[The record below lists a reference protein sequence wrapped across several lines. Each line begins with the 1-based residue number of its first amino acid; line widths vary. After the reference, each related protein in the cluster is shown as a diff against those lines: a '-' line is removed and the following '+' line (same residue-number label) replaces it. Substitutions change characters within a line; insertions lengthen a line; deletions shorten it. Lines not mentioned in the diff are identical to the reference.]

1 MKKKGITLA
10 LLLSCTTAA
19 AAPALPSTNS
29 DLRALE
35 QNKAQTPQQA
45 ELTSVQTE
53 GNKLSGEQSFTV
65 YSINFTS
72 PDNIDKAACEELV
85 ADYVGQELTLSQ
97 LQQAAD
103 KVTAYLRK
111 QGYTVATAFIPP
123 QQIANGAVEIRV
135 LLGNLGQVTVNSK
148 SGLKDAVISSFIDRL
163 HGGDA
168 IKTNEL
174 ETVLNNLNDLPG
186 IRAAGMLKA
195 GASVGSSDLEII
207 VADKKAV
214 ETILYADNHGG
225 KYSGRYRYGFQTTLN
240 NPGRIGDKIFA
251 GGMLSNE
258 DLHNYNFGYEM
269 PLGSRGTR
277 LGISYSQMD
286 YTLGDYFALLDAV
299 GRAKTLSL
307 YASTPLINTSS
318 RHLSV
323 IYGYDNRQ
331 LKDEMRSFGELGS
344 TRKHSN
350 TLHGGIVGSRR
361 GSASATGYSA
371 LYYLGQL
378 SYDDASAPETE
389 GRFSKFT
396 TDINHIQ
403 HLGSVFDLHLN
414 FHGQLASRDLDGS
427 EQFSLGGANGV
438 RAYPQGEASGDSGY
452 QATAELRYSTPVP
465 YLSLAAFTDWGEVD
479 LAKSCGQHRNLAG
492 WGVGVEYAKPNDY
505 FLRLDYARKLD
516 GEKFQSEAEDKNG
529 RLWFLAYKLF

>member
-174 ETVLNNLNDLPG
+174 ETVLNKIG
-186 IRAAGMLKA
+186 KA
-195 GASVGSSDLEII
+195 HV
-207 VADKKAV
+207 
-214 ETILYADNHGG
+214 
-225 KYSGRYRYGFQTTLN
+225 
-240 NPGRIGDKIFA
+240 
-251 GGMLSNE
+251 
-258 DLHNYNFGYEM
+258 
-269 PLGSRGTR
+269 
-277 LGISYSQMD
+277 
-286 YTLGDYFALLDAV
+286 
-299 GRAKTLSL
+299 
-307 YASTPLINTSS
+307 
-318 RHLSV
+318 
-323 IYGYDNRQ
+323 
-331 LKDEMRSFGELGS
+331 
-344 TRKHSN
+344 
-350 TLHGGIVGSRR
+350 
-361 GSASATGYSA
+361 
-371 LYYLGQL
+371 
-378 SYDDASAPETE
+378 
-389 GRFSKFT
+389 
-396 TDINHIQ
+396 
-403 HLGSVFDLHLN
+403 
-414 FHGQLASRDLDGS
+414 
-427 EQFSLGGANGV
+427 
-438 RAYPQGEASGDSGY
+438 
-452 QATAELRYSTPVP
+452 
-465 YLSLAAFTDWGEVD
+465 
-479 LAKSCGQHRNLAG
+479 
-492 WGVGVEYAKPNDY
+492 
-505 FLRLDYARKLD
+505 
-516 GEKFQSEAEDKNG
+516 
-529 RLWFLAYKLF
+529 

>member
-240 NPGRIGDKIFA
+240 DPGRIGDKFTV
-251 GGMLSNE
+251 GGTLSNE
-258 DLHNYNFGYEM
+258 DMRNYNFGYEM
-269 PLGSRGTR
+269 PISGNSRGS
-277 LGISYSQMD
+277 GIY
-286 YTLGDYFALLDAV
+286 
-299 GRAKTLSL
+299 
-307 YASTPLINTSS
+307 
-318 RHLSV
+318 
-323 IYGYDNRQ
+323 
-331 LKDEMRSFGELGS
+331 
-344 TRKHSN
+344 
-350 TLHGGIVGSRR
+350 
-361 GSASATGYSA
+361 TGYSA
-371 LYYLGQL
+371 LYYWGQL
-378 SYDDASAPETE
+378 TNEDFNSETE
-389 GRFSKFT
+389 GSFHKLT
-396 TDINHIQ
+396 GDINHSRR
-403 HLGSVFDLHLN
+403 LGNTVDLLLN
-414 FHGQLASRDLDGS
+414 FHSQLANKQLDGS

-452 QATAELRYSTPVP
+452 QATAELRCNMPLP
-465 YLSLAAFTDWGEVD
+465 YLSLATFVDFGEVEQRGYD
-479 LAKSCGQHRNLAG
+479 DRHRNLAG
-492 WGVGVEYAKPNDY
+492 WGIGVQYAKAGDY
-505 FLRLDYARKLD
+505 YLRLDYARKLN
-516 GEKFQSEAEDKNG
+516 GEAFQSEDKDKNG
-529 RLWFLAYKLF
+529 RLWFQAYKLF

>member
-53 GNKLSGEQSFTV
+53 GDKLSGEQSFTV
-65 YSINFTS
+65 DSINFTS
-72 PDNIDKAACEELV
+72 PDNIDKAACEDLV

-135 LLGNLGQVTVNSK
+135 LLGNLGQVTVNNK
-148 SGLKDAVISSFIDRL
+148 SGLTDVVISSFIDRL
-163 HGGDA
+163 HGGAA

-207 VADKKAV
+207 VDDKKAV

-240 NPGRIGDKIFA
+240 DPGRIGDKFTV
-251 GGMLSNE
+251 GGTLSNE
-258 DLHNYNFGYEM
+258 DMRNYNFGYEM
-269 PLGSRGTR
+269 PISGNGSR
-277 LGISYSQMD
+277 LGISYARWIIPWAT
-286 YTLGDYFALLDAV
+286 TLICWTQL
-299 GRAKTLSL
+299 AKPKPS
-307 YASTPLINTSS
+307 ASTAVRPWLIPAAVNYTWSTATTTVS
-318 RHLSV
+318 CRMKCACLATT
-323 IYGYDNRQ
+323 
-331 LKDEMRSFGELGS
+331 LKKAAMPYIQE
-344 TRKHSN
+344 
-350 TLHGGIVGSRR
+350 
-361 GSASATGYSA
+361 SAAT
-371 LYYLGQL
+371 
-378 SYDDASAPETE
+378 
-389 GRFSKFT
+389 
-396 TDINHIQ
+396 
-403 HLGSVFDLHLN
+403 V
-414 FHGQLASRDLDGS
+414 
-427 EQFSLGGANGV
+427 
-438 RAYPQGEASGDSGY
+438 EAAAAI
-452 QATAELRYSTPVP
+452 QATVRFTIGA
-465 YLSLAAFTDWGEVD
+465 SLPTKI
-479 LAKSCGQHRNLAG
+479 LTAKQKAVSI
-492 WGVGVEYAKPNDY
+492 
-505 FLRLDYARKLD
+505 
-516 GEKFQSEAEDKNG
+516 S
-529 RLWFLAYKLF
+529 

>member
-195 GASVGSSDLEII
+195 V
-207 VADKKAV
+207 
-214 ETILYADNHGG
+214 
-225 KYSGRYRYGFQTTLN
+225 TL
-240 NPGRIGDKIFA
+240 R
-251 GGMLSNE
+251 S
-258 DLHNYNFGYEM
+258 
-269 PLGSRGTR
+269 
-277 LGISYSQMD
+277 
-286 YTLGDYFALLDAV
+286 
-299 GRAKTLSL
+299 LSL
-307 YASTPLINTSS
+307 IKKPSKLFYMLITTAANTAA
-318 RHLSV
+318 V
-323 IYGYDNRQ
+323 I
-331 LKDEMRSFGELGS
+331 
-344 TRKHSN
+344 
-350 TLHGGIVGSRR
+350 
-361 GSASATGYSA
+361 
-371 LYYLGQL
+371 
-378 SYDDASAPETE
+378 
-389 GRFSKFT
+389 
-396 TDINHIQ
+396 
-403 HLGSVFDLHLN
+403 
-414 FHGQLASRDLDGS
+414 
-427 EQFSLGGANGV
+427 
-438 RAYPQGEASGDSGY
+438 
-452 QATAELRYSTPVP
+452 ATAFRLPLTTQGVLAINLLWAEL
-465 YLSLAAFTDWGEVD
+465 
-479 LAKSCGQHRNLAG
+479 
-492 WGVGVEYAKPNDY
+492 
-505 FLRLDYARKLD
+505 
-516 GEKFQSEAEDKNG
+516 
-529 RLWFLAYKLF
+529 

>member
-53 GNKLSGEQSFTV
+53 GDKLSGEQSFTV
-65 YSINFTS
+65 DSINFTS
-72 PDNIDKAACEELV
+72 PDNIDKAACEIGSRLCRTG
-85 ADYVGQELTLSQ
+85 ADSEQ

-135 LLGNLGQVTVNSK
+135 LLGNLGQVTVNNK
-148 SGLKDAVISSFIDRL
+148 SGLTDAVISSFIDRL
-163 HGGDA
+163 HGGAA

-207 VADKKAV
+207 VDDKKLSKLFYMP
-214 ETILYADNHGG
+214 IPRR

-240 NPGRIGDKIFA
+240 DPGRIGDKFTV
-251 GGMLSNE
+251 GGTLSNE
-258 DLHNYNFGYEM
+258 DMRNYNFGYEM
-269 PLGSRGTR
+269 PISGNGSR

-286 YTLGDYFALLDAV
+286 YTWATTLICWTQL
-299 GRAKTLSL
+299 AKPKPS
-307 YASTPLINTSS
+307 ASTAVRPWLI
-318 RHLSV
+318 
-323 IYGYDNRQ
+323 
-331 LKDEMRSFGELGS
+331 
-344 TRKHSN
+344 
-350 TLHGGIVGSRR
+350 
-361 GSASATGYSA
+361 
-371 LYYLGQL
+371 
-378 SYDDASAPETE
+378 
-389 GRFSKFT
+389 
-396 TDINHIQ
+396 
-403 HLGSVFDLHLN
+403 
-414 FHGQLASRDLDGS
+414 
-427 EQFSLGGANGV
+427 
-438 RAYPQGEASGDSGY
+438 
-452 QATAELRYSTPVP
+452 TAAV
-465 YLSLAAFTDWGEVD
+465 
-479 LAKSCGQHRNLAG
+479 N
-492 WGVGVEYAKPNDY
+492 
-505 FLRLDYARKLD
+505 
-516 GEKFQSEAEDKNG
+516 
-529 RLWFLAYKLF
+529 

>member
-111 QGYTVATAFIPP
+111 QGYTVATAFIPQ
-123 QQIANGAVEIRV
+123 QQIA
-135 LLGNLGQVTVNSK
+135 
-148 SGLKDAVISSFIDRL
+148 

-240 NPGRIGDKIFA
+240 DPGRIGDKFTV
-251 GGMLSNE
+251 GGTLSNE
-258 DLHNYNFGYEM
+258 DMRNYNFGYEM
-269 PLGSRGTR
+269 PISGNGSR

-286 YTLGDYFALLDAV
+286 YTLGDYFNLLDAV
-299 GRAKTLSL
+299 GKAKTFSI
-307 YASTPLINTSS
+307 YGSTPLTNTSS
-318 RHLSV
+318 SKLDLV
-323 IYGYDNRQ
+323 YGYDNRQ
-331 LKDEMRSFGELGS
+331 LQD
-344 TRKHSN
+344 
-350 TLHGGIVGSRR
+350 
-361 GSASATGYSA
+361 
-371 LYYLGQL
+371 
-378 SYDDASAPETE
+378 
-389 GRFSKFT
+389 
-396 TDINHIQ
+396 
-403 HLGSVFDLHLN
+403 
-414 FHGQLASRDLDGS
+414 
-427 EQFSLGGANGV
+427 
-438 RAYPQGEASGDSGY
+438 
-452 QATAELRYSTPVP
+452 
-465 YLSLAAFTDWGEVD
+465 
-479 LAKSCGQHRNLAG
+479 
-492 WGVGVEYAKPNDY
+492 
-505 FLRLDYARKLD
+505 
-516 GEKFQSEAEDKNG
+516 
-529 RLWFLAYKLF
+529 

>member
-53 GNKLSGEQSFTV
+53 GDKLSGEQSFTV
-65 YSINFTS
+65 DSINFTS
-72 PDNIDKAACEELV
+72 PDNIDKAACEDLV

-135 LLGNLGQVTVNSK
+135 LLGNLGQVTVNNK
-148 SGLKDAVISSFIDRL
+148 SGLTDVVISSFIDRL

-240 NPGRIGDKIFA
+240 DPGRIGDKFTV
-251 GGMLSNE
+251 GGTLSNE
-258 DLHNYNFGYEM
+258 DMRNYNFGYEM
-269 PLGSRGTR
+269 PISGNGSR

-286 YTLGDYFALLDAV
+286 YTLGDYFNLLDAV
-299 GRAKTLSL
+299 GKAKTFSI
-307 YASTPLINTSS
+307 YGSTPLTNTSS
-318 RHLSV
+318 SKLDLV
-323 IYGYDNRQ
+323 YGYDNRQ
-331 LKDEMRSFGELGS
+331 LQDEMRLFGYNAKKS
-344 TRKHSN
+344 SN
-350 TLHGGIVGSRR
+350 AVHTGISGNSR
-361 GSASATGYSA
+361 GSSIYTGYSA
-371 LYYLGQL
+371 LYYWGQL
-378 SYDDASAPETE
+378 TNEDFNSETE
-389 GRFSKFT
+389 GSFHKLT
-396 TDINHIQ
+396 GDVNHSRR
-403 HLGSVFDLHLN
+403 LGNTVDLLLN
-414 FHGQLASRDLDGS
+414 FHSQLANKQLDGS

-452 QATAELRYSTPVP
+452 QTTAELRCNMPLP
-465 YLSLAAFTDWGEVD
+465 YLSLATFVDFGEVEQRGYD
-479 LAKSCGQHRNLAG
+479 DRHRNLAG
-492 WGVGVEYAKPNDY
+492 WGIGVQYAKAGDY
-505 FLRLDYARKLD
+505 YLRLDYARKLN
-516 GEKFQSEAEDKNG
+516 GEAFQSEDKDKNG
-529 RLWFLAYKLF
+529 RLWFQAYKLF

>member
-53 GNKLSGEQSFTV
+53 GDKLSGEQSFTV
-65 YSINFTS
+65 DFINFTS

-85 ADYVGQELTLSQ
+85 ADYVGQELTLSK

-103 KVTAYLRK
+103 KVTDYLRK

-135 LLGNLGQVTVNSK
+135 LLGNLGQVTVNNK

-174 ETVLNNLNDLPG
+174 ETVLNNLNDLLG

-240 NPGRIGDKIFA
+240 DPGRIGDKFTV
-251 GGMLSNE
+251 GGTLSNE
-258 DLHNYNFGYEM
+258 DMRNYNFGYEM
-269 PLGSRGTR
+269 PISGNGSR

-286 YTLGDYFALLDAV
+286 YTLGD
-299 GRAKTLSL
+299 
-307 YASTPLINTSS
+307 
-318 RHLSV
+318 
-323 IYGYDNRQ
+323 
-331 LKDEMRSFGELGS
+331 
-344 TRKHSN
+344 
-350 TLHGGIVGSRR
+350 
-361 GSASATGYSA
+361 
-371 LYYLGQL
+371 
-378 SYDDASAPETE
+378 
-389 GRFSKFT
+389 
-396 TDINHIQ
+396 
-403 HLGSVFDLHLN
+403 
-414 FHGQLASRDLDGS
+414 
-427 EQFSLGGANGV
+427 
-438 RAYPQGEASGDSGY
+438 
-452 QATAELRYSTPVP
+452 
-465 YLSLAAFTDWGEVD
+465 
-479 LAKSCGQHRNLAG
+479 
-492 WGVGVEYAKPNDY
+492 
-505 FLRLDYARKLD
+505 
-516 GEKFQSEAEDKNG
+516 
-529 RLWFLAYKLF
+529 